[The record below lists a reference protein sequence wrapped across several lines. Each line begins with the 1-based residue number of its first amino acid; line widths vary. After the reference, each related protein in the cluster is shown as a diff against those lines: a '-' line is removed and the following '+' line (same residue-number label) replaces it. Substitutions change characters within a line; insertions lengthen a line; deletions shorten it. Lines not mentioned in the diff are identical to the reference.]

1 MKHELT
7 QSPSLLPL
15 SAEQGVG
22 IRERMCLERRM
33 EETLCV
39 WSRAEAGRRSLTTV
53 AGNPPSLS
61 GRMAE
66 DAMR

>member
-15 SAEQGVG
+15 SAEQ